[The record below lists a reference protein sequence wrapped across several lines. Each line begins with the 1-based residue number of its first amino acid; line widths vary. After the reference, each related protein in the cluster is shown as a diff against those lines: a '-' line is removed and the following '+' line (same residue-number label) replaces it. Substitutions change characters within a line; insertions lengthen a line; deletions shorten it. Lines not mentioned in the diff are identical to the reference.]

1 MTPNNPPARR
11 PLRLANFSGYLGDR
25 FTALAE
31 VLDGDPVDVLTAD
44 YLAEI
49 TLAGL
54 AAVHARDGRKGYV
67 DSFIA
72 QIRPRLAQIAERG
85 VKVVT
90 NAGGFHPEALAA
102 HLRGLIAEA
111 GLDLTVAHVEG
122 DNLLAR
128 LPEIRAAGHALAHMD
143 TGEPLAAWSVTP
155 ATPEG
160 AQPIAANAY
169 IGGWGIAAAL
179 REGADIVVCGRV
191 TDASLTVGPCAWWH
205 GWAVDDWDRLAG
217 AVVAGHVIECGPHA
231 TGGNFSG
238 FAAVPGL
245 RKPGFPIAE
254 VAADGSAVI
263 TKHAGHGGMVTVDT
277 VTAQLVYEI
286 QGPIYLNPDVTT
298 DLSGVQLAQL
308 AADRVGVQGARGLPP
323 PATTKLALFADIGWQ
338 LVNMVFVAGRDI
350 DAKIALIEDQLRD
363 WAGAA
368 RVDHLE
374 VTRFGRPD
382 NSPGATQTDATV
394 AVRIMATARE
404 RGPLLA
410 LASGLS
416 SLYLSSVPGYHLD
429 TGARRVSEPWSRTE
443 FWPAVLPVD
452 LLRHEVVLAD
462 GRRLAVPHPPAG
474 PLVAQPPSQDVAQ
487 PPSQDVAP
495 AGVDG
500 PTRSVPLGLIAHA
513 RCGDK
518 GGNSNIGL
526 WARDAA
532 AWPWLSGF
540 LSSETMRN
548 LLPEAR
554 GLDVLR
560 HELPALHAV
569 HFVLKGLLGRGG
581 SSNLRADQAGKA
593 VGEAVLAKQVEVP
606 VALLEKLEIAQ

>member
-1 MTPNNPPARR
+1 MTSQGPPPRR

-67 DSFIA
+67 DSFVA
-72 QIRPRLAQIAERG
+72 QVRPHLARIAERG
-85 VKVVT
+85 LKLVT
-90 NAGGFHPEALAA
+90 NAGGFHPQALAA

-111 GLDLTVAHVEG
+111 GLDLHVAHVEG

-128 LPEIRAAGHALAHMD
+128 LPEIRAQGHALPHMD
-143 TGEPLAAWSVTP
+143 TGEPLAAWAVTP
-155 ATPEG
+155 ATPNG

-179 REGADIVVCGRV
+179 QAGADIVVCGRV

-205 GWAVDDWDRLAG
+205 GWAVDDWAPLAG
-217 AVVAGHVIECGPHA
+217 AVVAGHIIECGPHA

-238 FAAVPGL
+238 FETVPGL

-263 TKHAGHGGMVTVDT
+263 TKHAGQGGMVTVDT

-298 DLSGVQLAQL
+298 DLSAVQLEPL
-308 AADRVGVQGARGLPP
+308 APDRVLVRGARGLPP

-338 LVNMVFVAGRDI
+338 LVNMVFVTGRDV
-350 DAKIALIEDQLRD
+350 DAKIALIEAQLRD

-382 NSPGATQTDATV
+382 SSAAATQADATV
-394 AVRIMATARE
+394 AVRIMATAQE

-429 TGARRVSEPWSRTE
+429 TGARRVSEPWQRTE

-452 LLRHEVVLAD
+452 LLQHVVVLGD
-462 GRRLAVPHPPAG
+462 GTRLAVAHPPAG
-474 PLVAQPPSQDVAQ
+474 LLLLQPPSQA
-487 PPSQDVAP
+487 VAP
-495 AGVDG
+495 VVDPG
-500 PTRSVPLGLIAHA
+500 PTRRVPLGFLAHA

-518 GGNSNIGL
+518 GGNSNVGL

-532 AWPWLSGF
+532 AWPWLRQY
-540 LSSETMRN
+540 LSREALQT
-548 LLPEAR
+548 LLPETR
-554 GLDVLR
+554 RLDVVR

-606 VALLEKLEIAQ
+606 VALLDQLEITT

>member
-1 MTPNNPPARR
+1 MTASPSPNRR

-31 VLDGDPVDVLTAD
+31 VLDGDAVDVLTAD

-67 DSFIA
+67 DSFVA
-72 QIRPRLAQIAERG
+72 QIRPQLGRIAERG
-85 VKVVT
+85 LKVVT

-111 GLDLTVAHVEG
+111 GLDLQVAHVEG
-122 DNLLAR
+122 DNLLPR
-128 LPEIRAAGHALAHMD
+128 LPAIRAAGHALPHLD
-143 TGEPLAAWSVTP
+143 TGEPLAAWAVSP
-155 ATPEG
+155 AMPGG

-205 GWAVDDWDRLAG
+205 GWAVDDWPALAG
-217 AVVAGHVIECGPHA
+217 AVVAGHIIECGPHA

-238 FAAVPGL
+238 FDSVPGL
-245 RKPGFPIAE
+245 QKPGFPIAE

-263 TKHAGHGGMVTVDT
+263 TKHAGQGGMVTVDT

-286 QGPIYLNPDVTT
+286 QGPVYLNPDVTT
-298 DLSGVQLAQL
+298 DLFTVQLEQL
-308 AADRVGVQGARGLPP
+308 APDRVLVRGARGLPP

-338 LVNMVFVAGRDI
+338 LVNMVFVTGRDV
-350 DAKIALIEDQLRD
+350 DAKIALIEAQLRD

-368 RVDHLE
+368 RVDQLD

-382 NSPGATQTDATV
+382 NGPGASQTDATV
-394 AVRIMATARE
+394 AVRIMATAAE

-429 TGARRVSEPWSRTE
+429 TGARRVSEPWARTE

-452 LLRHEVVLAD
+452 LLQHEVVLAD
-462 GRRLAVPHPPAG
+462 GRRISVPHPPPG
-474 PLVAQPPSQDVAQ
+474 PLLAQPPAQ
-487 PPSQDVAP
+487 EPGA
-495 AGVDG
+495 AAAAG
-500 PTRSVPLGLIAHA
+500 PTRPVPLGLIAHA

-518 GGNSNIGL
+518 GGNSNVGL
-526 WARDAA
+526 WARHPA
-532 AWPWLSGF
+532 AWPWLRQA
-540 LSSETMRN
+540 LSTEALRG
-548 LLPEAR
+548 LLPETRA
-554 GLDVLR
+554 LDVLR
-560 HELPALHAV
+560 HELPQLHAV

-593 VGEAVLAKQVEVP
+593 VGEALLAKLVVVP
-606 VALLEKLEIAQ
+606 VALVDQWMTEQQALAPTP

>member
-1 MTPNNPPARR
+1 MTSNGPQPRR

-67 DSFIA
+67 DSFVA
-72 QIRPRLAQIAERG
+72 QVRPHLARIAERG
-85 VKVVT
+85 LKLVT
-90 NAGGFHPEALAA
+90 NAGGFHPQALAA

-111 GLDLTVAHVEG
+111 GLDLHVAHVEG

-128 LPEIRAAGHALAHMD
+128 LPEIRAQGHALPHLD
-143 TGEPLAAWSVTP
+143 TGEPLAAWAVTP
-155 ATPEG
+155 ATPNG

-179 REGADIVVCGRV
+179 HAGADIVVCGRV

-217 AVVAGHVIECGPHA
+217 AVVAGHIIECGPHA

-238 FAAVPGL
+238 FETVPGL

-263 TKHAGHGGMVTVDT
+263 TKHAGQGGMVTVDT

-298 DLSGVQLAQL
+298 DLSAVQLEPL
-308 AADRVGVQGARGLPP
+308 APDRVLVRGARGLPP

-338 LVNMVFVAGRDI
+338 LVNMVFVTGRDV
-350 DAKIALIEDQLRD
+350 DAKIALIEAQLRD

-382 NSPGATQTDATV
+382 SSAAATQADATV
-394 AVRIMATARE
+394 AVRIMATAQE

-429 TGARRVSEPWSRTE
+429 TGARRVSEPWQRTE

-452 LLRHEVVLAD
+452 LLQHTVVLGD
-462 GRRLAVPHPPAG
+462 GTRLAVAHPPAG
-474 PLVAQPPSQDVAQ
+474 PLLPQPPSQAVV
-487 PPSQDVAP
+487 SV
-495 AGVDG
+495 VDTG
-500 PTRSVPLGLIAHA
+500 PTRRVPLGLLAHA

-518 GGNSNIGL
+518 GGNSNVGL
-526 WARDAA
+526 WARNAA
-532 AWPWLSGF
+532 AWPWLRQC
-540 LSSETMRN
+540 LSREALQT
-548 LLPEAR
+548 LLPETR
-554 GLDVLR
+554 GLDIVR

-593 VGEAVLAKQVEVP
+593 VGEAMLAKQVEVP
-606 VALLEKLEIAQ
+606 VALLDQLEITT